1 MVPFSRYL
9 QHVKVKDAGTANVV
23 LSLIDPLQAQANVLC
38 LQVLVNTLPSR
49 SEWLLKALL

>member
-9 QHVKVKDAGTANVV
+9 QHVKVKDAGTATVV